1 MWNIRSSLVNAL
13 ATFIVLSYI
22 KILNVSFEL
31 LMPSYVFNMEGKRI
45 NKAYLYYDGGI
56 EMASRVYI
64 QNTIPI
70 TCHLYANSI

>member
-45 NKAYLYYDGGI
+45 HVNKAYLYYDGGI

-64 QNTIPI
+64 
-70 TCHLYANSI
+70 

>member
-64 QNTIPI
+64 
-70 TCHLYANSI
+70 